1 MLMEL
6 LRKFV
11 KKTHIRLLQ
20 KRKNTVN
27 SSKILYLTALTIK
40 KRDALRYG

>member
-6 LRKFV
+6 LRK
-11 KKTHIRLLQ
+11 THIRLLR